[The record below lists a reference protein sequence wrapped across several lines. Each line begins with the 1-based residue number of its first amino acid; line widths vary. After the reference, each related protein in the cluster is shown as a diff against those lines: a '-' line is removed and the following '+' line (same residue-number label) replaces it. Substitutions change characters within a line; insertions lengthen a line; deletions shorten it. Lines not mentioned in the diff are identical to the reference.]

1 MAEVTNGWKRII
13 DEEKVK
19 PYFVDLKSF
28 LLDEYSKNKIYPRKG
43 EIFKAFELTDFS
55 NVKVVILGQD
65 PYHQPFQAHGL
76 CFSVNKGVKIPPSLV
91 NIYKEIKSDLGCEIP
106 THGNLTKWATQG
118 VLLLNTIMSVR
129 DSSPMSHSNKG
140 WEIFTDRVIKELN
153 DDDTPKVFLLWGSP
167 SRKKKVL
174 ITNPRHLILECA
186 HPSPLSAYN
195 GFFGCKHFSKANEFL
210 KANNR
215 EIIDW
220 QIED

>member
-1 MAEVTNGWKRII
+1 MEITNGWKRII
-13 DEEKVK
+13 DEEKEK
-19 PYFVDLKSF
+19 DYFKELKKF
-28 LLDEYSKNKIYPRKG
+28 LLSEYDNYKIYPRKG
-43 EIFKAFELTDFS
+43 EIFKCFELTDFKD
-55 NVKVVILGQD
+55 VKVVILGQD

-76 CFSVNKGVKIPPSLV
+76 CFSVNKGVKTPPSLV
-91 NIYKEIKSDLGCEIP
+91 NIYKEIHSDLGCSIP
-106 THGNLTKWATQG
+106 VHGNLTKWAEEG

-153 DDDTPKVFLLWGSP
+153 DDDTPKVFMLWGAP

-174 ITNPRHLILECA
+174 ITNPHHLVLECA

-210 KANNR
+210 KKNGR
-215 EIIDW
+215 EEIDW
-220 QIED
+220 QID